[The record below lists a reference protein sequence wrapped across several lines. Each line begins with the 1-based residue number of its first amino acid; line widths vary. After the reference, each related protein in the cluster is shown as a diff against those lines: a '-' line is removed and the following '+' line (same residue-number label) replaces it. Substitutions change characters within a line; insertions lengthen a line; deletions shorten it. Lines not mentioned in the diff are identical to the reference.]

1 MNRLDNDSL
10 SELDHGRLLKWAH
23 VANKRLDILEIER
36 GVFVE
41 HLASERRRNDLL
53 QARLDT
59 TMAENAKL
67 MMEMTCSRS

>member
-23 VANKRLDILEIER
+23 VANRLLDLLEIER

-41 HLASERRRNDLL
+41 HIAAERRRNDLL
-53 QARLDT
+53 QARLDQV
-59 TMAENAKL
+59 MAENARIT
-67 MMEMTCSRS
+67 MEAECLRS